1 MNLGRHSVRLNFTFS
16 VMYVKTVVIFFIL
29 LALGRCSFWLFW
41 FCRLVCQLSNRSPMI
56 VFSVG
61 VTTD

>member
-29 LALGRCSFWLFW
+29 LALGRVVSGCFGFVDWYVSYQIE
-41 FCRLVCQLSNRSPMI
+41 VQ
-56 VFSVG
+56 
-61 VTTD
+61 